1 MNWELIFKLA
11 IGLLGLATAAVVAV
25 NRVKIAKQ
33 RKLEDLAQ
41 ANGLAANPTR
51 CLKHEERMGDIES
64 KAAGAAAQY
73 EGLTRQIDGVASDVK
88 TLIELHLK
96 G

>member
-11 IGLLGLATAAVVAV
+11 IGILGLATAAVVAV
-25 NRVKIAKQ
+25 NRINASKQ
-33 RKLEDLAQ
+33 RRLEEAAQ
-41 ANGLAANPTR
+41 ASGLSANPTR

-64 KAAGAAAQY
+64 KPAGAAAQY
-73 EGLTRQIDGVASDVK
+73 TGLTRQIDGVASDVK
-88 TLIELHLK
+88 TLIALHLK